1 MEDRHFLID
10 EREQVYRQPQN
21 FPKQF
26 FSEFFKAK
34 ICKILDEKGEV
45 ANKRTIATEK
55 ELMAEKLGIDYES
68 FKKYVNGNKKIT
80 KRDCII
86 AICALIQANS
96 VETDNVLDF
105 FNMLELEPS
114 WDDIESRDGI
124 LIRILDTQSDNP
136 YSINEINRE
145 LADNHYSIL
154 DIIDHKQTST
164 APIKYPYP
172 LIKKKVECRVDEL
185 LYGDQYNSLSTE
197 YDINRY
203 HIIARMWLGISKED
217 YYELHTE
224 NEGIFYLKKNTDVLF
239 ESYKNLEDTGEF
251 KDCFIELSKMVEI
264 EKKRMAKILNDTK
277 NYKCRRSA
285 RVIENELHVFY
296 ETYNYSIPELCEY
309 YLMDYVNGKYT
320 LYVSK
325 NSMFMR
331 FYLSDQ
337 EYVNI
342 YGKTLDRNKYLEKN
356 KRYTS
361 LEAMEK
367 KLELLNKI
375 KSCDKYEQC
384 QRRESCEQ
392 VFSCRKKYGKSLK
405 SEYPFLARRIKA
417 FKSIKLE
424 VDSLIEKLKTGKEHI
439 MNLEYIFDVFE
450 YYNVT
455 EEFKC
460 VYDEESE
467 EITNGIDKATFSID
481 DKQDIE
487 LTFENLIDGFEL
499 GLGSIDEIGKFLL
512 QHKSLKIADCIAN
525 GTI

>member
-154 DIIDHKQTST
+154 DIIDHKKTST

-197 YDINRY
+197 YDINKY
-203 HIIARMWLGISKED
+203 HIIARMRLGNPKDE
-217 YYELHTE
+217 YYELYTK
-224 NEGIFYLKKNTDVLF
+224 NDGVFCYKKNTDVLF
-239 ESYKNLEDTGEF
+239 YSCNNLEDTGKF
-251 KDCFIELSKMVEI
+251 KDCFIELTKMVET

-277 NYKCRRSA
+277 NYKCRCSA

-320 LYVSK
+320 LFVSK
-325 NSMFMR
+325 DSMFMR
-331 FYLSDQ
+331 FYLTDQ
-337 EYVNI
+337 EYVRI
-342 YGKTLDRNKYLEKN
+342 YGKSLNRNKYLENIKQY
-356 KRYTS
+356 RS
-361 LEAMEK
+361 IESMEK
-367 KLELLNKI
+367 KLE
-375 KSCDKYEQC
+375 SD
-384 QRRESCEQ
+384 
-392 VFSCRKKYGKSLK
+392 KKYRYHFLK
-405 SEYPFLARRIKA
+405 RRISA
-417 FKSIKLE
+417 FKTIKLE
-424 VDSLIEKLKTGKEHI
+424 IDSLIEKLTTGKVHI
-439 MNLEYIFDVFE
+439 LNLEYVFDNPCDIFK
-450 YYNVT
+450 YYDVT
-455 EEFKC
+455 EEFQC
-460 VYDEESE
+460 VYDDEYG
-467 EITNGIDKATFSID
+467 EISNGIDKATFSID

-512 QHKSLKIADCIAN
+512 QHKSLKIADCVAN

>member
-1 MEDRHFLID
+1 MENRQFLID
-10 EREQVYRQPQN
+10 EREQVYRQPQD

-34 ICKILDEKGEV
+34 ICKMLDEKGEV
-45 ANKRTIATEK
+45 ANKRTIAKEK

-68 FKKYVNGNKKIT
+68 FKKYINGNKKIT

-154 DIIDHKQTST
+154 DIIDHKKTST

-197 YDINRY
+197 YDIDRY
-203 HIIARMWLGISKED
+203 YFTAKMWLGSKEE
-217 YYELHTE
+217 YYELRTSNNGSFIVNLHT
-224 NEGIFYLKKNTDVLF
+224 NDNISFH
-239 ESYKNLEDTGEF
+239 SYKSIEETEIF
-251 KDCFIELSKMVEI
+251 KNCFIELLEMVKSEKKKMVN
-264 EKKRMAKILNDTK
+264 ILNDTK
-277 NYKCRRSA
+277 NYHSRKSA
-285 RVIENELHVFY
+285 CVLDNELHVYY
-296 ETYNYSIPELCEY
+296 ETYNYSIPEKGEY
-309 YLMDYVNGKYT
+309 YLMDYSNGQYT
-320 LYVSK
+320 LYVSPE
-325 NSMFMR
+325 SLFMR
-331 FYLSDQ
+331 FYLPGKVYN
-337 EYVNI
+337 EI
-342 YGKTLDRNKYLEKN
+342 YGKSIKIKTYL
-356 KRYTS
+356 
-361 LEAMEK
+361 K
-367 KLELLNKI
+367 KLERYNSI
-375 KSCDKYEQC
+375 
-384 QRRESCEQ
+384 ESMEKRLE
-392 VFSCRKKYGKSLK
+392 SEKKHR
-405 SEYPFLARRIKA
+405 YPFMKRRIHA
-417 FKSIKLE
+417 FKTIKLE
-424 VDSLIEKLKTGKEHI
+424 IDSLIEKLKTGKEHI
-439 MNLEYIFDVFE
+439 LNLEYVFE
-450 YYNVT
+450 NPCNIFKYYNVT
-455 EEFKC
+455 EEFQC
-460 VYDEESE
+460 VYDEYG
-467 EITNGIDKATFSID
+467 EISNGIDKATFSID

-512 QHKSLKIADCIAN
+512 QHKSLKIADCITN

>member
-154 DIIDHKQTST
+154 DIIDHKKTST

-197 YDINRY
+197 YDINKY
-203 HIIARMWLGISKED
+203 HIIARMRLGNPKDE
-217 YYELHTE
+217 YYELYTK
-224 NEGIFYLKKNTDVLF
+224 NDGVFCYKKNTDVLF
-239 ESYKNLEDTGEF
+239 YSCNNLEDTGKF
-251 KDCFIELSKMVEI
+251 KDCFIELTKMVET

-277 NYKCRRSA
+277 NYKCRCSA

-320 LYVSK
+320 LFVSK
-325 NSMFMR
+325 DSMFMR
-331 FYLSDQ
+331 FYLTDQ
-337 EYVNI
+337 EYVRI
-342 YGKTLDRNKYLEKN
+342 YGKSLNRNKYLENIKQY
-356 KRYTS
+356 RS
-361 LEAMEK
+361 IESMEK
-367 KLELLNKI
+367 KLE
-375 KSCDKYEQC
+375 SD
-384 QRRESCEQ
+384 
-392 VFSCRKKYGKSLK
+392 KKYRYHFLK
-405 SEYPFLARRIKA
+405 RRISA
-417 FKSIKLE
+417 FKTIELE
-424 VDSLIEKLKTGKEHI
+424 IDSLIEKLTTGKVHI
-439 MNLEYIFDVFE
+439 LNLEYVFDNPCDIFK
-450 YYNVT
+450 YYDVT
-455 EEFKC
+455 EEFQC
-460 VYDEESE
+460 VYDDEYG
-467 EITNGIDKATFSID
+467 EISNGIDKATFSID

-512 QHKSLKIADCIAN
+512 QHKSLKIADCVAN

>member
-10 EREQVYRQPQN
+10 EWEQVYRQPQN

-34 ICKILDEKGEV
+34 ICKMLDEKGKV

-124 LIRILDTQSDNP
+124 LIRILDTQSDIP

-154 DIIDHKQTST
+154 DIIDHKKTST

-197 YDINRY
+197 YDINKY
-203 HIIARMWLGISKED
+203 HIIARMRLGNPKDE
-217 YYELHTE
+217 YYELYTK
-224 NEGIFYLKKNTDVLF
+224 NDGVFCYKKNTDVLF
-239 ESYKNLEDTGEF
+239 YSCNNLEDTEKF
-251 KDCFIELSKMVEI
+251 KDCFIELTKMVET

-277 NYKCRRSA
+277 NYKCRCSA

-320 LYVSK
+320 LFVSK
-325 NSMFMR
+325 DSMFMR
-331 FYLSDQ
+331 FYLTDQ
-337 EYVNI
+337 EYVRI
-342 YGKTLDRNKYLEKN
+342 YGKSLDRNRYLEKI

-367 KLELLNKI
+367 MLN
-375 KSCDKYEQC
+375 SDKNY
-384 QRRESCEQ
+384 RHPI
-392 VFSCRKKYGKSLK
+392 LK
-405 SEYPFLARRIKA
+405 ERIYA
-417 FKSIKLE
+417 FKAIKTE
-424 VDSLIEKLKTGKEHI
+424 IDSLIDKLKTGKVHI
-439 MNLEYIFDVFE
+439 QNFECFDDNHFDIFE
-450 YYNVT
+450 YYDVR
-455 EEFKC
+455 EKFEC
-460 VYDEESE
+460 VYDEYEGN
-467 EITNGIDKATFSID
+467 INGIGKATFSFD
-481 DKQDIE
+481 DKQEIE
-487 LTFENLIDGFEL
+487 LTVENLIDGFEL

-512 QHKSLKIADCIAN
+512 QHKSLKIADCITN